1 MAEAFDPPVAGG
13 RADALWRFARTVY
26 GRPGVATA
34 CLELQDRFGANVV
47 LLLYAAWAGAVHD
60 IALTDTDLAQ
70 ARSIAV
76 PWHTDVV
83 EPLRHVRRR
92 LKFGPA
98 PAPSPATAE
107 LRARLQALEIDAER
121 LELAAL
127 AAILSTDS
135 DTADSDT
142 SDRADATAANLSRLV
157 PSPAAAPFLAVL
169 AYAARSI

>member
-1 MAEAFDPPVAGG
+1 MAGG
-13 RADALWRFARTVY
+13 RADALWHFARTVY

-34 CLELQDRFGANVV
+34 CLELQDRFDANVV
-47 LLLYAAWAGAVHD
+47 LLLYAAWAGAVHG
-60 IALTDTDLAQ
+60 IALTDADLAQ
-70 ARSIAV
+70 ARSTAV

-92 LKFGPA
+92 LKFG

-127 AAILSTDS
+127 AAVLPTDS
-135 DTADSDT
+135 DTDSDT
-142 SDRADATAANLSRLV
+142 LDYADAAAANLSRLV
-157 PSPAAAPFLAVL
+157 PAPAAAPFLAVL
-169 AYAARSI
+169 AYAARTV

>member
-1 MAEAFDPPVAGG
+1 MAGG
-13 RADALWRFARTVY
+13 RADALWHFARTVY

-34 CLELQDRFGANVV
+34 CLELQDRFDANVV
-47 LLLYAAWAGAVHD
+47 LLLYAAWAGAVHG
-60 IALTDTDLAQ
+60 IALTDADLAQ
-70 ARSIAV
+70 ARSTAV

-127 AAILSTDS
+127 AAVLPTDS
-135 DTADSDT
+135 DTDSDT
-142 SDRADATAANLSRLV
+142 LDYADAAAANLSRLV
-157 PSPAAAPFLAVL
+157 PAPAAAPFLAVL
-169 AYAARSI
+169 AYTARTV